1 MVAVFDHGRLDV
13 RFLRD
18 DVDELRSPDEF
29 ESLYDALLFER
40 TKKGTY
46 ERLID
51 AGDLESVSHRF
62 EETVVFAYFTA
73 TDRGLVI
80 SVDAEANLEEG
91 LLFDHLSEWQSIDEL
106 RTPSR
111 DRSLALS
118 RPRHVPIRCSDVASP
133 ERSNTGA
140 RVSSMTRGGWP
151 CWLSRRYM
159 RFEHHLVRGY
169 PDTHHVQ

>member
-40 TKKGTY
+40 TKEGTY

-62 EETVVFAYFTA
+62 EETVVFANFTA

-106 RTPSR
+106 
-111 DRSLALS
+111 
-118 RPRHVPIRCSDVASP
+118 
-133 ERSNTGA
+133 
-140 RVSSMTRGGWP
+140 
-151 CWLSRRYM
+151 
-159 RFEHHLVRGY
+159 
-169 PDTHHVQ
+169 